1 MLRKEYGSKIYS
13 GFDGYILCLEERQK
27 RALDYLEKSKMHSVI
42 IKNVHRNWKQAY
54 ERIADNVI

>member
-13 GFDGYILCLEERQK
+13 GFDGYILCL
-27 RALDYLEKSKMHSVI
+27 DYLEKSKVHSVI
-42 IKNVHRNWKQAY
+42 IENIHRNWKQAY